1 MKKFLIP
8 IFLILL
14 CGTAHADSWYDTVN
28 ASTDDVDWSIDATP
42 DTTMYLTGAAI
53 YLSPANVSAGSGAA
67 FRFLT
72 CPIPAGATILACS
85 CGYQSNAASTHEGVT
100 SIFSFEDTADAAT
113 FSDKADLGA
122 RHWTTAVDTAAL
134 PTFAANTRYWVIV
147 DNAVFQE
154 VIDRADW
161 EEGNDIAYRTVRGV
175 EVAGQA
181 KTLAW
186 DYTQDYCA
194 ELRVYFTTGGAPAA
208 TRRRV
213 MLLK

>member
-1 MKKFLIP
+1 MRGYLI
-8 IFLILL
+8 LLMVVLL

-28 ASTDDVDWSIDATP
+28 ASADDVHWDIDATP
-42 DTTMYLTGAAI
+42 DTTMYLTAAAI
-53 YLSPANVSAGSGAA
+53 YLSPSSVKAGSGAA

-72 CPIPAGATILACS
+72 CPIPAGATITICS
-85 CGYQSNAASTHEGVT
+85 CGFQSNVAGTTEGILT
-100 SIFSFEDTADAAT
+100 IFSFEDTADAAT

-122 RHWTTAVDTAAL
+122 RHWTTAVDTAAI

-175 EVAGQA
+175 ESAGQA